1 MNVYGKSNTDKTD
14 SDNIDLMESNGIE
27 LISLIQVTKPVLVIF
42 RFFNV
47 DTDLIYIIN
56 VLGLICQ
63 GIPKHVVRFHHV
75 SICFHIFLAWDW
87 DHWDLVEHVGTNL
100 SQLQHLQPQSSSTF
114 SAKSPQVFPAE
125 IVLQFFHELFQPFG
139 ADGPLPWLRR
149 MWVTSSSE
157 KV

>member
-1 MNVYGKSNTDKTD
+1 MNVYGKSNADKTD

-27 LISLIQVTKPVLVIF
+27 LISLIQVTKPILVIF

-75 SICFHIFLAWDW
+75 SIFSWLGIGTIGTSW
-87 DHWDLVEHVGTNL
+87 EHVGTNL

>member
-27 LISLIQVTKPVLVIF
+27 LISLIQVSKPVLVIF

-87 DHWDLVEHVGTNL
+87 DHWDLVGTCGNKFVTATAPATTIKL
-100 SQLQHLQPQSSSTF
+100 YLLCEISPSFSSRNR
-114 SAKSPQVFPAE
+114 PA
-125 IVLQFFHELFQPFG
+125 VLP
-139 ADGPLPWLRR
+139 
-149 MWVTSSSE
+149 
-157 KV
+157 